1 MAWLGG
7 VAVIGLL
14 VCGIDAVYNVLRV
27 RKERRVMPPGTPL
40 PEFWTHRRLG
50 FVVGGVVSV
59 VVLVIVG
66 LSVMFGTAGHGT
78 KLVVA
83 PTTTSPSATT
93 TTLLPASTI
102 APGFGVP
109 RPTSQVRIDV
119 LNGSG
124 FPAAGQAKA
133 AALSRTGYKVA
144 STGTTTVQPATVVEC
159 RLGFEADA
167 VALARAVG
175 PGTLIAGFPNVD
187 PPGAKNAD
195 CVLLLGP
202 VAGTPPPAPGTPTTA
217 PATPAT
223 APR

>member
-1 MAWLGG
+1 VAWLGA

-14 VCGIDAVYNVLRV
+14 VCGIDAGYNLLRV
-27 RKERRVMPPGTPL
+27 RKERREMPPGTPL
-40 PEFWTHRRLG
+40 PEYWTHRRLG
-50 FVVGGVVSV
+50 FVVGAVVSV
-59 VVLVIVG
+59 IVFAVAG
-66 LSVMFGTAGHGT
+66 LSILFGTAGHGT

-83 PTTTSPSATT
+83 PTTTAPSATT

-109 RPTSQVRIDV
+109 RPSSQVRVDV

-124 FPAAGQAKA
+124 LGAAGQARA
-133 AALSRTGYKVA
+133 AALSRTGYKIA
-144 STGTTTVQPATVVEC
+144 STGTTTAQPATVVEC
-159 RLGFEADA
+159 RVGFEADA

-195 CVLLLGP
+195 CVILLGP
-202 VAGTPPPAPGTPTTA
+202 LSGTPTTA
-217 PATPAT
+217 PG
-223 APR
+223 

>member
-1 MAWLGG
+1 VAWLGV

-14 VCGIDAVYNVLRV
+14 VCGIDATYNVLRV
-27 RKERRVMPPGTPL
+27 HKERRAMPSGTPL
-40 PEFWTHRRLG
+40 PEYWTHRRLG
-50 FVVGGVVSV
+50 FLVGGVVSL
-59 VVLVIVG
+59 VVLVIVV
-66 LSVMFGTAGHGT
+66 LSIVLGTGGHGA

-83 PTTTSPSATT
+83 PTTTAPSVTT

-109 RPTSQVRIDV
+109 RPASQVSVDV

-124 FPAAGQAKA
+124 LSAAGPAKA
-133 AALSRTGYKVA
+133 AALSRTGYRIV
-144 STGTTTVQPATVVEC
+144 STGTTTLQPATVVEC

-175 PGTLIAGFPNVD
+175 PGSLIAGFPNAD

-195 CVLLLGP
+195 CVLVLGP
-202 VAGTPPPAPGTPTTA
+202 LPGVPTTV
-217 PATPAT
+217 PS
-223 APR
+223 RE